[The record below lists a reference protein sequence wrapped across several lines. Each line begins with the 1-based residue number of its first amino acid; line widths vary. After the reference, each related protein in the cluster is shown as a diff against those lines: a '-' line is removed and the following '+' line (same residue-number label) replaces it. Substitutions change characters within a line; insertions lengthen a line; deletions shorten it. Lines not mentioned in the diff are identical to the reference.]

1 MKYMNNHYGSSR
13 VFGKARCKLPMN
25 LQFFAEPD
33 GNSGGAGGGAGDAGG
48 AAGGDN
54 GDQGAAGA
62 GEGGEGNQ
70 GTQSF
75 DDFLKN
81 PANQSEFDKRV
92 AKALETQRGKMQTEI
107 QTQIENA
114 RTEAEKLA
122 KMNAEQKAQYERE
135 KKDQELA
142 KREAELTERELKAT
156 ARETLVSKNLPPSL
170 ADVLNYE
177 NAEACNKSIEA
188 VEKAFREAVAAGV
201 DEKLRG
207 GKAPKKAPDG
217 AQHYTKEQIVA
228 MTPEEINK
236 NWDAVQASMKNFN

>member
-33 GNSGGAGGGAGDAGG
+33 GNGGGAGGGAGDAGG

-62 GEGGEGNQ
+62 GEGGEGNR

-92 AKALETQRGKMQTEI
+92 AKALETQRGKMQSEI

-122 KMNAEQKAQYERE
+122 KMNAEQKAQYEKE
-135 KKDQELA
+135 KKEAELA
-142 KREAELTERELKAT
+142 KRESDITKRELTAT
-156 ARETLVSKNLPPSL
+156 AKETLSEKGLPISL
-170 ADVLNYE
+170 SAVLDYSDAE
-177 NAEACNKSIEA
+177 KCNASIEA
-188 VEKAFREAVAAGV
+188 VEKAFKEAVEKAV
-201 DEKLRG
+201 DERLKG
-207 GKAPKKAPDG
+207 GKPPKKAG
-217 AQHYTKEQIVA
+217 TETKTIEDEIMKA
-228 MTPEEINK
+228 MKGN
-236 NWDAVQASMKNFN
+236 